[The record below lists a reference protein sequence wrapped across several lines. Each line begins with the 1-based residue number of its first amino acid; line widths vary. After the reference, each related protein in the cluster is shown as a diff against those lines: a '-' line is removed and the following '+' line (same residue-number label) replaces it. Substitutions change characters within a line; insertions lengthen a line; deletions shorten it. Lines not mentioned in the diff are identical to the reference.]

1 MAQNPD
7 HTSVNL
13 PGQPTLPDEI
23 QEPLPSSGLPEML
36 TIVEPRDGDPALPT
50 FTPTFD
56 TQALP
61 TITPELAALWN
72 TLLHLTPPKNA
83 NDPRDVIECL
93 QYVLLYEG
101 LEKNG
106 KMQHLPTPAHTCNIC
121 GERFVDAG
129 LFLGHN
135 GNHLLLLEYAPRKYP
150 CGVPFCTLR
159 FSTVL
164 ELQNHWIEVHPTS
177 PNGEQLRF
185 HRYLDV
191 GIDPRRPF
199 QCKIPGCDMAF
210 ATAKEVER
218 HEQGS
223 RTHPKRLRKQR
234 SATEQNASSPAKN

>member
-7 HTSVNL
+7 HISVNL

-23 QEPLPSSGLPEML
+23 QDPLASSGLPEML

-72 TLLHLTPPKNA
+72 T
-83 NDPRDVIECL
+83 
-93 QYVLLYEG
+93 
-101 LEKNG
+101 
-106 KMQHLPTPAHTCNIC
+106 TPAHTCNIC

-150 CGVPFCTLR
+150 CGV
-159 FSTVL
+159 
-164 ELQNHWIEVHPTS
+164 
-177 PNGEQLRF
+177 
-185 HRYLDV
+185 
-191 GIDPRRPF
+191 
-199 QCKIPGCDMAF
+199 
-210 ATAKEVER
+210 
-218 HEQGS
+218 
-223 RTHPKRLRKQR
+223 
-234 SATEQNASSPAKN
+234 